1 VAFPDS
7 PSTTL
12 APGAVFSRLLRLCW
26 SHRSAC
32 LGVLALQVGA
42 TGLSMAGVGLAGLGI
57 DFLRVT
63 VFPGSSTLR
72 WPLDWQPPAGLDPLS
87 VVLSLALAVLLAAFF
102 RGVASWWA
110 GVLLA
115 RLVHI
120 RLLAPLQRQV
130 FAKLQRLGFAFF
142 DRHGSG
148 ALINRAT
155 GDVQAVRTF
164 VESVL
169 LQTLTMV
176 ISLAICLATM
186 AVIHARLTLACL
198 ATMPL
203 LWIACVWFS
212 RVVHPLYREGRNVF
226 DRLILLLAESLQ
238 GVAVIKGFSREET
251 MQASFAA
258 QNQRVRDHQRTIFWR
273 VSTFSPAID
282 LLTQVNLA
290 VLLLYGGW
298 LVISDQLALGTG
310 LLVFAGLLQQFS
322 NQVAMIAQ
330 IANGVQESLAG
341 AQRVFEILD
350 APEEVAP
357 PASAQA
363 WRAPRG
369 EVTLESVTFAF
380 AGGRS
385 ALQQVSLRVAPGE
398 CVAVVG
404 ETGAGKTALLSLIPR
419 FYDPVEGSVCIDG
432 IDVRSLDLALLR
444 RRVGM
449 VFQESVLFSDT
460 VAANL
465 RFAAPSA
472 SQSEMEAA
480 ARAARAHDFIE
491 ALPDGYETVLG
502 EGGVDLSG
510 GQRQRLAIAR
520 ALLGKPVVLLLD
532 DPTAA
537 IDPET
542 EHEILA
548 AIEEAIAGRTTFIV
562 AHRLSTLRR
571 ADRIVVLERGRIVQ
585 AGPHRELVRQDGPYR
600 AAALH
605 QMVDD
610 ESRRLLERDF
620 NDAAGRA
627 AGVLAP

>member
-1 VAFPDS
+1 
-7 PSTTL
+7 
-12 APGAVFSRLLRLCW
+12 
-26 SHRSAC
+26 
-32 LGVLALQVGA
+32 
-42 TGLSMAGVGLAGLGI
+42 
-57 DFLRVT
+57 
-63 VFPGSSTLR
+63 
-72 WPLDWQPPAGLDPLS
+72 
-87 VVLSLALAVLLAAFF
+87 
-102 RGVASWWA
+102 
-110 GVLLA
+110 
-115 RLVHI
+115 
-120 RLLAPLQRQV
+120 
-130 FAKLQRLGFAFF
+130 
-142 DRHGSG
+142 
-148 ALINRAT
+148 
-155 GDVQAVRTF
+155 
-164 VESVL
+164 
-169 LQTLTMV
+169 
-176 ISLAICLATM
+176 
-186 AVIHARLTLACL
+186 
-198 ATMPL
+198 MPL

-212 RVVHPLYREGRNVF
+212 RVVHPLYREGRNLF

-258 QNQRVRDHQRTIFWR
+258 QNQRVRDHQRAIFWR

-310 LLVFAGLLQQFS
+310 LIVFAGLLQQFS

-357 PASAQA
+357 PASARA
-363 WRAPRG
+363 WRSPRG
-369 EVTLESVTFAF
+369 EITFESVTFAF

-385 ALQQVSLRVAPGE
+385 ALQGVSLRVAPGE

-419 FYDPVEGSVCIDG
+419 FYDPVEGSVRIDG

-480 ARAARAHDFIE
+480 ARAARAHDFIM
-491 ALPDGYETVLG
+491 ALPNGYETVLG

-520 ALLGKPVVLLLD
+520 ALLGQPVVLLLD

-585 AGPHRELVRQDGPYR
+585 VGPHRELVRQDGPYR

-620 NDAAGRA
+620 TEAAGRA
-627 AGVLAP
+627 AGALAP